1 MKGKTIHLQG
11 DTLTT
16 NLSLGCK
23 ISLLRFNKVVEVPTY
38 TEMEYTQHLTSPEWS
53 REETDHLM
61 DLASRFD
68 LRFIIMADR
77 WDRET
82 FTERSVED
90 LKERYYNIVE
100 RLERVHGGATG
111 YLAKQFSFNY

>member
-61 DLASRFD
+61 DLASRFWFSPPFYLIYELMSIVLLVMD
-68 LRFIIMADR
+68 LP
-77 WDRET
+77 
-82 FTERSVED
+82 
-90 LKERYYNIVE
+90 
-100 RLERVHGGATG
+100 RLTH
-111 YLAKQFSFNY
+111 

>member
-1 MKGKTIHLQG
+1 M
-11 DTLTT
+11 
-16 NLSLGCK
+16 
-23 ISLLRFNKVVEVPTY
+23 EVPTY

-61 DLASRFD
+61 DLASRFGSLLQYLIHDQVAPKLKSFSTFRFD

-82 FTERSVED
+82 FSERSVED
-90 LKERYYNIVE
+90 LKER
-100 RLERVHGGATG
+100 
-111 YLAKQFSFNY
+111 